1 MRIGKKN
8 RIGPKQ
14 KQAANYWCKA
24 SFNLNI
30 LIKTVLL
37 FYFL

>member
-1 MRIGKKN
+1 MRIGKKIV
-8 RIGPKQ
+8 IGPKQ